1 MSVKIQ
7 EVKSTTRTQ
16 RISAHSHIKG
26 LGLDKEGKPQEISC
40 GLVGQMDA
48 RQASGIVV
56 ELIKSKKWQEKR
68 FYSQVLRELERQH

>member
-7 EVKSTTRTQ
+7 KVKSTTRTQ

-26 LGLDKEGKPQEISC
+26 LGFDKEGKSQEISC

-48 RQASGIVV
+48 SQASEIVV
-56 ELIKSKKWQEKR
+56 ELKK
-68 FYSQVLRELERQH
+68 